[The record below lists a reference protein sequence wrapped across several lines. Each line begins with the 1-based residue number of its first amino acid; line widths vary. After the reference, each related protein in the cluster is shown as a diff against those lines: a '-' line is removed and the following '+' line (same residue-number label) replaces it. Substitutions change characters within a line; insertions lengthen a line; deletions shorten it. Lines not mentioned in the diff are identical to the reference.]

1 MIVREIMNSPD
12 KCVLKLSHMS
22 LKELANAIDNG
33 NEGVVFITDG
43 TNILKGIITN
53 ADFRRFVANKDTLM
67 DNILNFMNTNPVT
80 IAPESDVSVA
90 LQTMREKSINI
101 LPVTTK
107 NRQIIGILTLHS
119 LLSMFSSER
128 LYIQN
133 PDQDSER
140 DENIDRHVS
149 RYKFAKGFLGKN
161 GIFLDCA
168 CGSGYGTKIL
178 SNKAEKIIGV
188 DFAQEAIDFANS
200 YQSGE
205 NIEYI
210 CNDIGRLHFDKSFFD
225 AIISFETLEHLPKE
239 VCLSFLDKISYWLKP
254 DGLFIGSSPM
264 LRYKDDQPYIT
275 SAYHINEMPKDE
287 LISMC
292 HKHLRGFTIH
302 WYHQKQDSF
311 VPLCDENTGFCI
323 FIARKGSCI

>member
-12 KCVLKLSHMS
+12 KCVLKPSGMS
-22 LKELANAIDNG
+22 LKELANAINNG
-33 NEGVVFITDG
+33 NEGVVFITDN

-178 SNKAEKIIGV
+178 SNKAQKIIGV

-200 YQSGE
+200 YHSGE

-210 CNDIGRLHFDKSFFD
+210 CKDIGSLSFDNSFFD
-225 AIISFETLEHLPKE
+225 GIVSFETLEHVPRNM
-239 VCLSFLDKISYWLKP
+239 CLSFLNKISNWLKP

-264 LRYKDDQPYIT
+264 LRYKDNQPYIT
-275 SAYHINEMPKDE
+275 NAYHINEMPKEE
-287 LISMC
+287 LIRTFN
-292 HKHLRGFTIH
+292 KHLNGFKIH
-302 WYHQKQDSF
+302 MYHQKQNSF

-323 FIARKGSCI
+323 IIARKRS